1 MSRSDRYLVAERLSD
16 EIPAWFRRAAY
27 LAAPPRHRAREP
39 VPVTRGARDLDGH
52 LTRIAEGSLC
62 RLYPPLPT
70 MSDHALRLAIT
81 LGLRALVAADL
92 VLMIE
97 VAAQAAW
104 AIDG

>member
-1 MSRSDRYLVAERLSD
+1 
-16 EIPAWFRRAAY
+16 
-27 LAAPPRHRAREP
+27 
-39 VPVTRGARDLDGH
+39 
-52 LTRIAEGSLC
+52 
-62 RLYPPLPT
+62 